1 MDSLKDYLTTEF
13 LSSVGQ
19 RNTQTITQADSD
31 DLQALQPLEA
41 QIKREH

>member
-1 MDSLKDYLTTEF
+1 MDSPKDYLTTEF

-19 RNTQTITQADSD
+19 CNTQTITQTNSD
-31 DLQALQPLEA
+31 DLQAFQPLEA